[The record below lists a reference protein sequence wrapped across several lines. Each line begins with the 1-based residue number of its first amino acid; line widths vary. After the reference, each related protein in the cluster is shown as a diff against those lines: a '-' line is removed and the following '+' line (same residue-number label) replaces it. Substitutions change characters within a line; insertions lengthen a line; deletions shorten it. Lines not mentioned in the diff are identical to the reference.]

1 MNCIGLILHQK
12 IHPVF
17 SRHANEKLLTI
28 VQVFGHL
35 RWPMLVVKASHL
47 VHPWC
52 VYSMSGQALHQTRAS
67 RKTLTLIVFCI
78 SIIWN
83 QKTQNYYQGIS
94 FLCLESQF
102 QGHFHSNIVVFKVD
116 CWLNGVRSINVGT
129 HWKTRTIIS
138 QLSQLLLLVVFY
150 YKLELLSLYIF
161 IRQDVYFQIN
171 FNTN

>member
-52 VYSMSGQALHQTRAS
+52 AYSMSGQALHQTRAS

-94 FLCLESQF
+94 FLCLETVTFRDIFTQTLLFSKQTVGWCQVYQCWNTLEDSHNYF
-102 QGHFHSNIVVFKVD
+102 LVIIVTFVSCV
-116 CWLNGVRSINVGT
+116 
-129 HWKTRTIIS
+129 
-138 QLSQLLLLVVFY
+138 LL
-150 YKLELLSLYIF
+150 
-161 IRQDVYFQIN
+161 
-171 FNTN
+171 